1 MFSSTKLVAAAAS
14 VALLGALTWALPLS
28 QQQPSQAPGAEAP
41 AAPAHEMEDLVPSGP
56 LDLVWFSDSGGW
68 FVAEQW
74 AELIEEELGVEVRVH
89 DWAKGSLSAIEV
101 LESLSEPGEG
111 FRRLSDRREDV
122 AEAEIVVVYGNPR
135 GSGTNDDMET
145 CVSTSTVPRDPPSA
159 YTSEGFLE
167 PYREVLRDIYERV
180 FELVGERPVI
190 VRAIDLY
197 NPVIADWRLA
207 GIEPECTATWEAW
220 SDSIRQV
227 ANEFGVPTV
236 SMYDA
241 FNGPDHSEDPRA
253 KGYISSDLE
262 HTSPAG
268 RDVMVAALHQAGYE
282 TTEP

>member
-1 MFSSTKLVAAAAS
+1 MYSVLKIGAAAAMA
-14 VALLGALTWALPLS
+14 ALVGGIMLATNVSETRGPA
-28 QQQPSQAPGAEAP
+28 QPA
-41 AAPAHEMEDLVPSGP
+41 AAPAHEIEDLMTSGP

-74 AELIEEELGVEVRVH
+74 AELIEEEFGVEVRVH
-89 DWAKGSLSAIEV
+89 DWAKGSLSAVEV

-111 FRRLSDRREDV
+111 FSRLSDRREDV
-122 AEAEIVVVYGNPR
+122 AQAEIVVVYGNPR

-145 CVSTSTVPRDPPSA
+145 CVSTSTVPRDPPTA
-159 YTSEGFLE
+159 FASEGFLE
-167 PYREVLRDIYERV
+167 PYREVLREIYERV
-180 FELVGERPVI
+180 FALVGDRPVI

-220 SDSIRQV
+220 SDSIRRV
-227 ANEFGVPTV
+227 AAEFGVPTV

-268 RDVMVAALHQAGYE
+268 RDAMVAALHEAGYE
-282 TTEP
+282 PTDP